1 MAVAERIRKMTEASS
16 WVRRMFEEAAQ
27 LKRELGEDKVCD
39 FTLGNP
45 IEEPPPSF
53 KEGLKKLAS
62 DPLPGMHRYMPNS
75 GYPETRAFIAEQL
88 RQETGLPFTEDH
100 IVMSVGA
107 AGGLNVLLKAI
118 LNEGEKVIVPSP
130 FFVEFQFYIANH
142 GGRIVLVDTRDDF
155 SLDVEAIAQAIDEET
170 RAILIN
176 SPNNPTG
183 VVYSEEELRELGEV
197 LKEKSRG
204 REKPL
209 YLISDDTY
217 KTLVYNGRPPLN
229 VFDFYEATVS
239 VFSYSKSLNIPGE
252 RIGYVAVNPLFSGA
266 RELID
271 ALIFTT
277 RILGFVNAP
286 ALMQRL
292 IPLAGYD
299 QVEIRNYQRKRDLLY
314 EALMEFG
321 YEVVKPGGAFYMFP
335 KTPIEDDMAFVADLQ
350 RNFHI
355 LTVPGRGFGRG
366 GHFRISYCV
375 EMEVIERSLEGFR
388 EAAKKYGL
396 Y

>member
-16 WVRRMFEEAAQ
+16 WVRKMFEEAAQ

-197 LKEKSRG
+197 LKEKNRG

-252 RIGYVAVNPLFSGA
+252 RIGYVAINPLFSGA
-266 RELID
+266 GELMD
-271 ALIFTT
+271 ALTFTT

-299 QVEIRNYQRKRDLLY
+299 QVEIKNYQRKRDLLY

-335 KTPIEDDMAFVADLQ
+335 KTPIEDDVAFVADLQ

>member
-1 MAVAERIRKMTEASS
+1 MAVAERIRKMTGASS

-27 LKRELGEDKVCD
+27 LKRELGEDRVCD

-53 KEGLKKLAS
+53 KEGLKRLAS
-62 DPLPGMHRYMPNS
+62 EPLPGMHRYMPNS

-130 FFVEFQFYIANH
+130 YFVEFQFYIANH

-155 SLDVEAIAQAIDEET
+155 SLDVEAIARAIDEET

-229 VFDFYEATVS
+229 VFNFYEATVS

-252 RIGYVAVNPLFSGA
+252 RIGYVAINPLFSGA
-266 RELID
+266 GELMD
-271 ALIFTT
+271 ALTFTT

-299 QVEIRNYQRKRDLLY
+299 QVEIKNYQRKRDLLY
-314 EALMEFG
+314 EALTEFG

-335 KTPIEDDMAFVADLQ
+335 KTPIEDDVAFVADLQ

>member
-1 MAVAERIRKMTEASS
+1 MAVAERIRKMTGASS

-27 LKRELGEDKVCD
+27 LKRELGEDRVCD

-53 KEGLKKLAS
+53 KEGLKRLAS
-62 DPLPGMHRYMPNS
+62 EPLPGMHRYMPNS
-75 GYPETRAFIAEQL
+75 GYPETRSFIAEQL

-118 LNEGEKVIVPSP
+118 LNEGEEVIVPSP
-130 FFVEFQFYIANH
+130 YFVEFQFYIANH

-155 SLDVEAIAQAIDEET
+155 SLDVEAIARAIDEET

-229 VFDFYEATVS
+229 VFNFYEATVS

-252 RIGYVAVNPLFSGA
+252 RIGYVAINPLFSGA
-266 RELID
+266 GELMD
-271 ALIFTT
+271 ALTFTT
-277 RILGFVNAP
+277 RSLGFVNAP

-292 IPLAGYD
+292 IPLARYE
-299 QVEIRNYQRKRDLLY
+299 QAAIKNYQRKRDLLY
-314 EALMEFG
+314 EALTEFG

>member
-1 MAVAERIRKMTEASS
+1 
-16 WVRRMFEEAAQ
+16 
-27 LKRELGEDKVCD
+27 
-39 FTLGNP
+39 
-45 IEEPPPSF
+45 
-53 KEGLKKLAS
+53 
-62 DPLPGMHRYMPNS
+62 MPNS
-75 GYPETRAFIAEQL
+75 GYPETRSFIAEQL

-130 FFVEFQFYIANH
+130 YFVEFQFYIANH

-155 SLDVEAIAQAIDEET
+155 SLDVEAIARAIDEET

-229 VFDFYEATVS
+229 VFNFYEATVS

-252 RIGYVAVNPLFSGA
+252 RIGYVAINPLFSGA
-266 RELID
+266 GELMD
-271 ALIFTT
+271 ALTFTT

-299 QVEIRNYQRKRDLLY
+299 QVEIKNYQRKRDLLY
-314 EALMEFG
+314 EALTEFG

-335 KTPIEDDMAFVADLQ
+335 KTPIEDDVAFVADLQ

>member
-197 LKEKSRG
+197 LKEKNRG

-299 QVEIRNYQRKRDLLY
+299 QVEIKNYQRKRDLLY
-314 EALMEFG
+314 EALTEFG

-335 KTPIEDDMAFVADLQ
+335 KTPIEDDVAFVADLQ

>member
-1 MAVAERIRKMTEASS
+1 MAVAERIREMTEASS
-16 WVRRMFEEAAQ
+16 WVRKMFEEAAQ

-45 IEEPPPSF
+45 IEEPPLSF
-53 KEGLKKLAS
+53 REGLKKLAS

-142 GGRIVLVDTRDDF
+142 GGRIVLVDTQDDF

-197 LKEKSRG
+197 LKEKNRG

-252 RIGYVAVNPLFSGA
+252 RIGYVAVNPLFPGA

-355 LTVPGRGFGRG
+355 MTVPGRGFGRG

>member
-27 LKRELGEDKVCD
+27 LKRELGEDRVCD

-53 KEGLKKLAS
+53 KEGLKRLAS
-62 DPLPGMHRYMPNS
+62 EPLPGMHRYMPNS

-229 VFDFYEATVS
+229 VFDFYEVTVS

>member
-16 WVRRMFEEAAQ
+16 WVRKMFEEAAQ

-197 LKEKSRG
+197 LKEKNRG

-229 VFDFYEATVS
+229 VFNFYEATVS

>member
-197 LKEKSRG
+197 LKEKNRG